1 MRIFAIG
8 DLHLSKQDKPMD
20 IFGREWIDHSRK
32 IKEAWLRFVAN
43 DDVVLIPG
51 DISWAM
57 GLEDAYEDLADIL
70 TLPGEKIFIRGNHDY
85 WWSSY
90 RKVINAFSEFKNA
103 HFLQNN
109 SISIGDYA
117 FVGTR
122 GWLIPS
128 CAGYTTADER
138 IYKRELIRFEMSLQS
153 AQKDKR
159 KIAMLHFPPLF
170 SDQVISGFV
179 ELLEKYEVD
188 TVVYAHL
195 HGKSCKSGF
204 EGIRNG
210 VRYILCSAD
219 YINFTPVTIK
229 N

>member
-1 MRIFAIG
+1 M
-8 DLHLSKQDKPMD
+8 
-20 IFGREWIDHSRK
+20 
-32 IKEAWLRFVAN
+32 
-43 DDVVLIPG
+43 
-51 DISWAM
+51 
-57 GLEDAYEDLADIL
+57 
-70 TLPGEKIFIRGNHDY
+70 
-85 WWSSY
+85 
-90 RKVINAFSEFKNA
+90 
-103 HFLQNN
+103 
-109 SISIGDYA
+109 
-117 FVGTR
+117 GTR